1 MLGLSRSRLAFAA
14 LVAAL
19 GVQLVGCSS
28 ARMSDKESDSLFER
42 GRYDDAAKHL
52 QDGLDKQGGE
62 TSRDGLLYM
71 LDLGLALHSAGRYDE
86 SNKVFL
92 RTDKLA
98 EIKDYTSIS
107 KETATLLV
115 SENIQDYKAE
125 EFENVLIS
133 TYLSMN
139 YALEGNV
146 EDALVEARRV
156 NQKLYMMVS
165 EGKRKYQQSA
175 FARYLSAILYESER
189 DWNDAYVDYK
199 NTYQLAPSYPG
210 LGNDLWRMAYASEN
224 EDDMLKWD
232 SEFHLT
238 AEDHARNKKL
248 LSKDPVKAEGE
259 IVILYENGISPVKK
273 PNPSF
278 NSVPKFYPRFN
289 PVSYARVDIRPVAPA
304 GTPVES
310 YRSVGATARLDDVQ
324 AMAIE
329 NLNEKYGA
337 IVAKKVAGM
346 VAKGAVG
353 YGVAKATGS
362 PLLGELAGLILYKA
376 DTADTRS
383 WNLLPQSLQI
393 LRIPVEPGTYDVLVN
408 PVGGR
413 SLPIKTVQVGAG
425 KKIFVDFRFMP

>member
-1 MLGLSRSRLAFAA
+1 MVLIPRRLAFAIGF
-14 LVAAL
+14 AAL
-19 GVQLVGCSS
+19 GAQLTACSS

-42 GRYDDAAKHL
+42 GSYDDAARHL
-52 QDGLDKQGGE
+52 QAGLDKQGGE
-62 TSRDGLLYM
+62 SSRDGLLYM
-71 LDLGLALHSAGRYDE
+71 LDLGLSLHSAGHYDE
-86 SNKVFL
+86 SNKIFA

-107 KETATLLV
+107 KEAATLLV

-175 FARYLSAILYESER
+175 FARYLSAILYESEG

-199 NTYQLAPSYPG
+199 NTLQLAPGYPG
-210 LGNDLWRMAYASEN
+210 LGRDLWRMALANEN
-224 EDDMLKWD
+224 EEDMLKWD
-232 SEFHLT
+232 SQFQLT
-238 AEDHARNKKL
+238 AEDHASARKL
-248 LSKDPVKAEGE
+248 LSHKEPGKAEGE
-259 IVILYENGISPVKK
+259 IVILYENGISPVKR
-273 PNPSF
+273 PNPQF
-278 NSVPKFYPRFN
+278 NSVPKFYARFN
-289 PVSYARVDIRPVAPA
+289 PVSYARVLIRPASTQEYHSA
-304 GTPVES
+304 
-310 YRSVGATARLDDVQ
+310 GATARLDDVQ

-337 IVAKKVAGM
+337 IVAKKIGGM

-353 YGVAKATGS
+353 YGVAKLTNS
-362 PLLGELAGLILYKA
+362 PLLGELAGLVLYKA

-393 LRIPVEPGTYDVLVN
+393 LRIPVEPGTYDVDVN

-413 SLPIKTVQVGAG
+413 SLPVKTIQVGPG
-425 KKIFVDFRFMP
+425 KKVFVDFRYSPLS